1 MPVYIKGYHMQKGE
15 GGEEIKPETES
26 AHGSLFIPLSVDE
39 IDRQILGIPQ
49 YITYAHKCVYMQR
62 QSHFH

>member
-1 MPVYIKGYHMQKGE
+1 MQKGE